1 MITPTDGMVIT
12 EDTTLEPGVYFL
24 PNGLKIAASGIT
36 LDGNGATMIGHD
48 RQKRGLQVEGQ
59 RDVTVKNLRLRDYYH
74 GIYAHSCQRLTITDC
89 QVTST
94 AEVAANT
101 IFLDIWLDA
110 QHAYGGGILLW
121 EVEDSTLTQNDLQ
134 HQMNGLLTYDCQR
147 LTMHHN
153 NASYCSGFGIH
164 LYATS
169 DSVFEENFA
178 DYCSRWQPRGER
190 TGHMGADA
198 TGFLIVAGSSRNSFR
213 RNYARLGGDG
223 FFLAGLDPHFN
234 LRPCNNNL
242 FDENDASYS
251 PNIAFEA
258 TFSAGNVYRNNKA
271 NYCNYG
277 FWLGF
282 SATNV
287 LQDNQ
292 INYCAQAGIA
302 VENGYGF
309 VVRENRFLGSTHG
322 ILLWSKHIPQFANVV
337 PKNDTSYDWVI
348 EDNRFNRH
356 DKAIRIAA
364 DQDHGI
370 RPFTPGA
377 PLPHSH
383 VIRGNTI
390 VDNRVGIE
398 LAGAKG
404 TILTNNMLDGNVEE
418 NVRQ

>member
-1 MITPTDGMVIT
+1 MTTPTDGMIIT

-24 PNGLKIAASGIT
+24 PNGLKIAASHIT
-36 LDGNGATMIGHD
+36 LDGNGATLIGRD
-48 RQKRGLQVEGQ
+48 RQGRGVQIDGQ
-59 RDVTVKNLRLRDYYH
+59 HHVTIKNLHLRDYYH
-74 GIYAHSCQRLTITDC
+74 GIHAQHCQQLSITDC
-89 QVTST
+89 QVAST

-110 QHAYGGGILLW
+110 QHAYGGGILLS
-121 EVEDSTLTQNDLQ
+121 EVEDSTLTRNDLQ

-147 LTMHHN
+147 LTVSHN

-169 DSVFEENFA
+169 DSIFEENFA

-198 TGFLIVAGSSRNSFR
+198 TGFLILAGSSRNIFR

-234 LRPCNNNL
+234 FRPCNNNI

-258 TFSAGNVYRNNKA
+258 TFSADNIYRNNSA

-292 INYCAQAGIA
+292 INYCAQAGVA

-309 VVRENRFLGSTHG
+309 VVRENRFYGSTHG
-322 ILLWSKHIPQFANVV
+322 ILLWSKHIPQFGSVV
-337 PKNDTSYDWVI
+337 PENNTSYNWVSKTTHSTGMI
-348 EDNRFNRH
+348 KQFGLLP
-356 DKAIRIAA
+356 IRIMV
-364 DQDHGI
+364 
-370 RPFTPGA
+370 FA
-377 PLPHSH
+377 PSH
-383 VIRGNTI
+383 RAHRSRT
-390 VDNRVGIE
+390 
-398 LAGAKG
+398 
-404 TILTNNMLDGNVEE
+404 TT
-418 NVRQ
+418 